1 MAAVCSLVLPPFP
14 QLCYLWFQAHT
25 VNGSLKLLIFV
36 LTITY
41 VSIIIYHSYHILLN
55 RYSTYK
61 SRLDFT
67 IAVHVQE
74 KASFTFPQGLLQF
87 ILRG

>member
-1 MAAVCSLVLPPFP
+1 MAAVCSLVLPFSP
-14 QLCYLWFQAHT
+14 QFCYLWFQVYT
-25 VNGSLKLLIFV
+25 VNGSLKVLTFV

-41 VSIIIYHSYHILLN
+41 VSMLIYHAYHILLN
-55 RYSTYK
+55 IYSTY

-87 ILRG
+87 ILCG